1 MKYRVIKDIPDGW
14 ETSAKVGDI
23 LTAGWWKGGPTLLKG
38 KKAVC
43 DTDSRCGNEHCEPIE
58 EGEA

>member
-14 ETSAKVGDI
+14 ETDSKVGDI
-23 LTAGWWKGGPTLLKG
+23 LTKGWWEGGTTLFKG

-43 DTDSRCGNEHCEPIE
+43 DANSTYGLEHCEPINDDN
-58 EGEA
+58 